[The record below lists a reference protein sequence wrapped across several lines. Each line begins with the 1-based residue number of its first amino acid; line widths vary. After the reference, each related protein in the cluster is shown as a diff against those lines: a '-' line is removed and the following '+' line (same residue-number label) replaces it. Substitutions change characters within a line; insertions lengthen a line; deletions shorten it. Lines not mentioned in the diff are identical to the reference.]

1 MKLNIE
7 FQNYKLLKDTK
18 ACLDGSNVYLVQG
31 ANEQGK
37 TSFINGLLTMLQAEN
52 KTKQPVTIGEN
63 KGKIA
68 LDLQTKG
75 GKAFKML
82 FEFTDKKNK
91 FTLISDNQLISK
103 VTDIRS
109 FLQYQSLTAD
119 EFISWGNTAEG
130 RRKQRDIVLNLLPE
144 EVKKDFEKLSHDEV
158 VLYQERTVINTEIKN
173 LESIKSQRNNVV
185 TDEDNEQISK
195 ISEYKLERDKIKT
208 KIDKAREDISKIDTV
223 NREIDNILDACQ
235 KIGAISSFKDFDNL
249 HTIAELAAKNKLDR
263 PDIDWL
269 YTKYNEMGELIQS
282 LLFLEEKLEIY
293 KKEDKNLLEKTKKA
307 DHYTDL
313 IQKARTA
320 KDQLIK
326 NSNFPLEDIEIT
338 DDGLMLKSGTE
349 LLPFDI
355 NQVSTSRIMFIV
367 AKIILLLNKH
377 LPIIVMGRGEA
388 FDPQK
393 LADLSKFAEEND
405 CLLIIDKVTNTAG
418 IEIIGYEN
426 KGA

>member
-52 KTKQPVTIGEN
+52 KTKQPVTIGEE

-68 LDLQTKG
+68 LDLKTKG
-75 GKAFKML
+75 GKDFKML

-91 FTLISDNQLISK
+91 FTLISENQLMSK
-103 VTDIRS
+103 VTDIRA
-109 FLQYQSLTAD
+109 FLGYQSLTAD

-130 RRKQRDIVLNLLPE
+130 RRKQRDIVLNLLPVE
-144 EVKKDFEKLSHDEV
+144 AKEKFVGLSNKEEKL
-158 VLYQERTVINTEIKN
+158 YAERTEINGA
-173 LESIKSQRNNVV
+173 IKSLEYVV
-185 TDEDNEQISK
+185 AALPQVNKEDAKQI
-195 ISEYKLERDKIKT
+195 IK
-208 KIDKAREDISKIDTV
+208 
-223 NREIDNILDACQ
+223 
-235 KIGAISSFKDFDNL
+235 
-249 HTIAELAAKNKLDR
+249 IAEYELLRNKLDNEIK
-263 PDIDWL
+263 DTIAANATIDKINYQFRNIKHICENLQEIGSL
-269 YTKYNEMGELIQS
+269 YSKDDVNTILQLSENNIIPLRAINELYKKRSELNDRINKLEAIKTNTERYDFQKEELGKAQEEEQS
-282 LLFLEEKLEIY
+282 LTKQL
-293 KKEDKNLLEKTKKA
+293 KETRA
-307 DHYTDL
+307 
-313 IQKARTA
+313 A

-326 NSNFPLEDIEIT
+326 NSNFPIQDIEIT
-338 DDGLMLKSGTE
+338 DDGLMLKSGTD

-388 FDPQK
+388 FDQQK

-405 CLLIIDKVTNTAG
+405 CLLIIDKVTDTAG
-418 IEIIGYEN
+418 IEIVGYEN
-426 KGA
+426 KE